1 MKHSLRKMT
10 LALAMLPLIGS
21 MTASASGL
29 LSTSYLQNQGLVQMA
44 QVADPRVT
52 QLQEQIRELSGKL
65 EELNFQILQ
74 MQEQMR
80 NTQEDNE
87 FRFQELEGKKR
98 TDAGQGEQRNVASA
112 HTTEQ
117 LEDLTVEASKDALAF
132 PPRPVLEP
140 NTEGTLANADSVA
153 IGGQEPQPGL
163 GVPPRQLG
171 SIRFDANGNV
181 IGETLD
187 VAPQVSEIQSGTGF
201 DPAQILA
208 SLPQQ
213 DDPNAVYNAAYNYI
227 LQGNYPAAEV
237 AFKAHIDRYPADP
250 MTADARFWLGEALY
264 SQKKY
269 KDAATVFLD
278 TQRDYP
284 DSKRGAENML
294 KLGLS
299 MLKLDNKSVACATFA
314 KIKSLYPEA
323 ATVVSKRVS
332 EEQTKARC

>member
-29 LSTSYLQNQGLVQMA
+29 SSTSYLQNQGLVQVA
-44 QVADPRVT
+44 QAVDPRVT
-52 QLQEQIRELSGKL
+52 QLQEQIRELSGKV

-87 FRFQELEGKKR
+87 FRFQELEDKKR
-98 TDAGQGEQRNVASA
+98 TDAGQGEQRNVASSKPQSGVA
-112 HTTEQ
+112 DEKVSA
-117 LEDLTVEASKDALAF
+117 VENGFAF
-132 PPRPVLEP
+132 PPPPSLEE
-140 NTEGTLANADSVA
+140 NTASPSAGADSVA
-153 IGGQEPQPGL
+153 IGGQVPQPGL

-171 SIRFDANGNV
+171 SIKFDANGNV

-187 VAPQVSEIQSGTGF
+187 VTPQVSEIQTPESF
-201 DPAQILA
+201 EPAQILA

-213 DDPNAVYNAAYNYI
+213 DDPNAIYNAAYNYI

-237 AFKAHIDRYPADP
+237 AFQAHIDRYPADP
-250 MTADARFWLGEALY
+250 MTADARFWLGETLY
-264 SQKKY
+264 SQQKY
-269 KDAATVFLD
+269 KEAATVFLD

-284 DSKRGAENML
+284 DSKRGPENML

-299 MLKLDNKSVACATFA
+299 MLKLDNKSVACATFS
-314 KIKSLYPEA
+314 KIGKQYPDA
-323 ATVVSKRVS
+323 AVTVSKRVN
-332 EEQTKARC
+332 EELSKAHC